1 MEPPRTPSSLA
12 TIVCHGNLQPAS
24 SGAGAIGEHPEEAH
38 LDAAQNSRSDTGVGL
53 PRLSLPDSR
62 KVMSHTGFSLVVGNS
77 PPVTT
82 Y

>member
-38 LDAAQNSRSDTGVGL
+38 LDGGTE
-53 PRLSLPDSR
+53 
-62 KVMSHTGFSLVVGNS
+62 
-77 PPVTT
+77 
-82 Y
+82 